1 MNAENFAEWF
11 RRQGHHVIHTA
22 SSYWYDA
29 APRVYQAF
37 PYHWLI
43 EPDDQEL
50 NELLIRNNAICLRYS
65 CPIDAPIGKI
75 SYHIICEDRG
85 YNLLPQPRKIRQ
97 AINKGLK
104 FAPISIIPISR
115 LATDGWELRK
125 QTLSRQG
132 RGKAETPKWW
142 LNLCRSAQSLPG
154 FEAWGAIHEGKLVS
168 SFLAFRCE
176 DCYTLLMQQ
185 SSTSYLQ
192 TGINNAIFFTV
203 VNQALSYQ
211 GVSKI
216 FIALQSLDAPASV
229 DQFKFRM
236 GFQAKPVRQRVVFNH
251 RLSHILNPLTHGL
264 LRGIVRAFPSYPAIA
279 KMEGLLRFYL
289 EGKKPLDKQVWPEIF
304 IEQRETILSN
314 SDE

>member
-1 MNAENFAEWF
+1 
-11 RRQGHHVIHTA
+11 
-22 SSYWYDA
+22 
-29 APRVYQAF
+29 
-37 PYHWLI
+37 
-43 EPDDQEL
+43 
-50 NELLIRNNAICLRYS
+50 
-65 CPIDAPIGKI
+65 
-75 SYHIICEDRG
+75 
-85 YNLLPQPRKIRQ
+85 
-97 AINKGLK
+97 
-104 FAPISIIPISR
+104 
-115 LATDGWELRK
+115 
-125 QTLSRQG
+125 
-132 RGKAETPKWW
+132 
-142 LNLCRSAQSLPG
+142 
-154 FEAWGAIHEGKLVS
+154 
-168 SFLAFRCE
+168 
-176 DCYTLLMQQ
+176 MQQ